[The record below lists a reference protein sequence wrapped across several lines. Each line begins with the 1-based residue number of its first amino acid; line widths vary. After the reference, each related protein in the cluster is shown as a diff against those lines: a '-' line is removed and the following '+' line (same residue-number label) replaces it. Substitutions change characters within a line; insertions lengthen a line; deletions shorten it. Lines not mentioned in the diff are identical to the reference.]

1 MLGPD
6 VSHADVHYGMRG
18 RYGRA
23 NNSIASKEVCLD
35 CIACFIFCPDTFQA
49 HSANCLYFILS
60 GSDILTLND
69 QINVLKNSPSAIIAI
84 ACPYGML
91 VTGMSL

>member
-1 MLGPD
+1 MFRTPMFIKGC
-6 VSHADVHYGMRG
+6 SG

-35 CIACFIFCPDTFQA
+35 CIACFVFCPDTFRA
-49 HSANCLYFILS
+49 HSTNCLYFILS
-60 GSDILTLND
+60 GSYILTLNH